1 MTGMKLIEK
10 DDPQYFTLSST
21 EPYDRHTY
29 RLHLTDGR
37 YIDFDDYEQMYATW
51 FQNAN
56 MFLKTVEVLDI
67 KAKPKGF

>member
-29 RLHLTDGR
+29 RLQLTDGR
-37 YIDFDDYEQMYATW
+37 YIDVDD
-51 FQNAN
+51 
-56 MFLKTVEVLDI
+56 
-67 KAKPKGF
+67 